1 MLKAKAR
8 VYTLGKEIG
17 TTRCTVVDPQV
28 LKDAIKSDKVP
39 LLSSFENFNDP
50 GKVIGH
56 AELSFDGDSLYA
68 TLTFNEASAD
78 IYNEA
83 FTAGYEPKTGF
94 HAVAVK
100 ADSKDGVVSSME
112 IRSIALNETCLGGKL
127 DDIWEEK

>member
-8 VYTLGKEIG
+8 VYTLGEAIG
-17 TTRCTVVDPQV
+17 MTRYTVSDPEV

-50 GKVIGH
+50 DKVIGH
-56 AELSFDGDSLYA
+56 AELSLDGDSLCA

-78 IYNEA
+78 IYSEA
-83 FTAGYEPKTGF
+83 FTAGYKPRTGF
-94 HAVAVK
+94 HAVK
-100 ADSKDGVVSSME
+100 CDKSKDGTVRSMD

-127 DDIWEEK
+127 DDIWEE

>member
-8 VYTLGKEIG
+8 VYTLGEAIG
-17 TTRCTVVDPQV
+17 TTRCTVSDPEV
-28 LKDAIKSDKVP
+28 LKNAIKSDKVP

-50 GKVIGH
+50 DKVIGH

-68 TLTFNEASAD
+68 TLTFNDANAD
-78 IYNEA
+78 IYSEA

-94 HAVAVK
+94 HAVR

-127 DDIWEEK
+127 DDIWEE

>member
-8 VYTLGKEIG
+8 VYTLGEAIG
-17 TTRCTVVDPQV
+17 TTRCTVSDPEV
-28 LKDAIKSDKVP
+28 LKNAIKSDKVP
-39 LLSSFENFNDP
+39 LLSSFDGFNDP
-50 GKVIGH
+50 DKVIGH

-68 TLTFNEASAD
+68 TLTFNDANAD

-94 HAVAVK
+94 HAVR

-127 DDIWEEK
+127 DDIWEET

>member
-8 VYTLGKEIG
+8 VYTLGEAIG
-17 TTRCTVVDPQV
+17 MTRYTVSDPEV

-39 LLSSFENFNDP
+39 LISSFENFNDP
-50 GKVIGH
+50 DKVIGH

-68 TLTFNEASAD
+68 TITFNEAYSD
-78 IYNEA
+78 IYSEA
-83 FTAGYEPKTGF
+83 FTAGYEPRTGF
-94 HAVAVK
+94 HAVK

-127 DDIWEEK
+127 DDIWEE

>member
-8 VYTLGKEIG
+8 VYTLGEEIG
-17 TTRCTVVDPQV
+17 TTRCMISDPEV
-28 LKDAIKSDKVP
+28 LKNAIKSDKVP

-50 GKVIGH
+50 DKVIGH

-68 TLTFNEASAD
+68 TLTFNEATSD
-78 IYNEA
+78 IYSEA
-83 FTAGYEPKTGF
+83 FTAGYEPKLGF
-94 HAVAVK
+94 HAVK

-127 DDIWEEK
+127 DDIWEE

>member
-8 VYTLGKEIG
+8 VYTLGEAIG
-17 TTRCTVVDPQV
+17 KTRYKVFDPEV
-28 LKDAIKSDKVP
+28 LKNAIKSDKVP

-50 GKVIGH
+50 DKVIGH

-68 TLTFNEASAD
+68 TLTFNDANAD
-78 IYNEA
+78 IYSEA

-94 HAVAVK
+94 HAVR

-127 DDIWEEK
+127 DDIWEE

>member
-8 VYTLGKEIG
+8 VYTLGEEIG
-17 TTRCTVVDPQV
+17 MTRCTVSDPEV
-28 LKDAIKSDKVP
+28 LKNAIKSDKVP

-50 GKVIGH
+50 DKVIGH

-68 TLTFNEASAD
+68 TITFNEAYSD
-78 IYNEA
+78 IYSEA

-94 HAVAVK
+94 HAVR

-127 DDIWEEK
+127 DDIWEE

>member
-8 VYTLGKEIG
+8 VYTLGEVIG
-17 TTRCTVVDPQV
+17 MTRCMVSDPEV
-28 LKDAIKSDKVP
+28 LKNAIKSDKVP

-50 GKVIGH
+50 DKVIGH
-56 AELSFDGDSLYA
+56 AELSFDDDSLYA
-68 TLTFNEASAD
+68 TLTFNEAYSD
-78 IYNEA
+78 IYSEA

-94 HAVAVK
+94 HAVR

-127 DDIWEEK
+127 DNIWEE